1 VNLTDLGSAFNQNFG
16 GYIFGLIVIIL
27 IYSAV
32 GIWAPQYSAA
42 FAMITVLGI
51 ILYRMNKK

>member
-1 VNLTDLGSAFNQNFG
+1 MNLTDLGNAFSQNFG

-27 IYSAV
+27 VYSAV

-51 ILYRMNKK
+51 VLYRMNKK